1 VSGPAPDV
9 VVVGNLTID
18 DVVYSNGE
26 THMAAAGGNT
36 IHAAT
41 AAALWGMR
49 VGTVARVGSDFPR
62 TALDRLEAAGLDL
75 TGLRPIE
82 GPTVRNW
89 VIYEADGRRD
99 WIYRT
104 PRERRFEVAPQPG
117 DCPEGWT
124 TPPVVHVAAMPFPA
138 AARIVDSFLE
148 SPTRPLITLD
158 THEEWTDEASRDE
171 IVALARRVDVFLP
184 SHGELAA
191 IVGYDDPRRS
201 AQELLDAG
209 VSSIIVKCGENGA
222 VIATR
227 SDGETRLTTTPAL
240 RVPVIDMTGA
250 GDAFCGG
257 VAAGLAMG
265 EPLTAAA
272 RRGAA
277 SAGAAIGASGSLRLL
292 SRKAVAER
300 LLAADGNGRPSP
312 NESAAAPPGDDS
324 EVMEREIATIPAVL
338 RDRLTLAG
346 AAQPVVDRLRESGV
360 HSLVLVGCGDS
371 AFACQAAELAMNIHS
386 GLRVRYQHALDFARY
401 GVRYCPEGTAVIVLS
416 FSGETGRPIEAAR
429 QARTFGHPVV
439 ALTGKPASRLAQEA
453 DLVLSA
459 EIPTF
464 GFSPGTS
471 TYTAMLMTL
480 LTLTA
485 TLGEATANGDG
496 SAAGSFRAG
505 LQRLPDLAEQ
515 LVRAGE
521 PAEAAAARLVGARFT
536 AFLGAGPNEGSAG
549 FGAAKLFEGAQRVAL
564 ATNTEEWAHEHYFI
578 TRPGEPVVLVA
589 PTGAGYDR
597 AVEIL
602 EELNYIDAEPIWIS
616 DIAPPSPALHLP
628 LPPGL
633 PEALTPPLAS
643 IPLSQLGLH
652 LMRLGGKRSY
662 NFRDE
667 AAAEEHYA
675 TIHRATIG
683 NPA

>member
-1 VSGPAPDV
+1 MTQTTPDV

-18 DVVYSNGE
+18 DVVHSNGE
-26 THMAAAGGNT
+26 THMASPGGNT

-41 AAALWGMR
+41 AAALWGKR
-49 VGTVARVGSDFPR
+49 VGTVARLGSDFPR
-62 TALDRLEAAGLDL
+62 SALERLEASGLDL

-104 PRERRFEVAPQPG
+104 PRGRRFEVAPQPE
-117 DCPEGWT
+117 DTPAGWT
-124 TPPVVHVAAMPFPA
+124 TPPVVHVAAMPFHA
-138 AARIVDSFLE
+138 AVLIVDSFRA
-148 SPTRPLITLD
+148 SAGPPLITLD
-158 THEEWTDEASRDE
+158 THEEWTDEAARDE
-171 IVALARRVDVFLP
+171 IIALACRVDVFVP

-191 IVGYDDPRRS
+191 IVGYDDPRR
-201 AQELLDAG
+201 AAEQLLDAG
-209 VSSIIVKCGENGA
+209 VPAIVVKCGENGA
-222 VIATR
+222 VIASR
-227 SDGETRLTTTPAL
+227 GPGEKRLTCIPAL
-240 RVPVIDMTGA
+240 QVPVIDMTGA

-257 VAAGLAMG
+257 LAAGLAMG
-265 EPLTAAA
+265 EELVSAA

-292 SRKAVAER
+292 RRKAVAEA
-300 LLAADGNGRPSP
+300 LLAVDGDGQPS
-312 NESAAAPPGDDS
+312 SSRIGAAPPGDDS
-324 EVMEREIATIPAVL
+324 AVMEREIATIPAVL
-338 RDRLTLAG
+338 RDRLELAD
-346 AAQPVVDRLRESGV
+346 AAQPVVDRLRERGV

-371 AFACQAAELAMNIHS
+371 AFACQAAELAMNKHS

-401 GVRYCPEGTAVIVLS
+401 GVRYCSDGTAVVVLS

-429 QARTFGHPVV
+429 QARTFGHPVI

-480 LTLTA
+480 LTLAA
-485 TLGEATANGDG
+485 TLGVQAPDGDA
-496 SAAGSFRAG
+496 SAQARFGAELR
-505 LQRLPDLAEQ
+505 RLPDLAEA
-515 LVRAGE
+515 LAGAGE

-536 AFLGAGPNEGSAG
+536 AFLGAGPNEGSAS
-549 FGAAKLFEGAQRVAL
+549 FGAAKLFEGAQQVAL

-597 AVEIL
+597 ATEIL
-602 EELNYIDAEPIWIS
+602 EELNYIEAEPIWIS
-616 DIAPPSPALHLP
+616 DGVPSAPALHLP
-628 LPPGL
+628 LPQGV
-633 PEALTPPLAS
+633 PEELTPALAS

-652 LMRLGGKRSY
+652 LMRHNGKRSY